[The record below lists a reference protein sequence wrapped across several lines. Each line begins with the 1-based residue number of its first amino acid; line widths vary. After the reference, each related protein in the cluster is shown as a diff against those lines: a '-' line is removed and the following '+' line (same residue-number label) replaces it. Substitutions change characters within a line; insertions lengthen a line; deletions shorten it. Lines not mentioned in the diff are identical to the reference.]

1 MISVC
6 LWSLRRQ
13 SRAASRAAA
22 QASSLLNIAFKVGLK
37 TLRPHWG
44 HYLLSHTTSSIRA
57 GGWKW
62 APEGQGTERHQC
74 NIFVYFWETEE
85 TTVPMQQQCLYKK
98 TKTRSDSVVASSC
111 SKDYSVKK
119 CWNLLYVAP
128 RSKPESRQ
136 KLETSE
142 SHLMNKQTY
151 QPFEVPPSG
160 VT

>member
-6 LWSLRRQ
+6 LWSLCRER
-13 SRAASRAAA
+13 RAASRAAV

-37 TLRPHWG
+37 TLRSQWG

-62 APEGQGTERHQC
+62 APEGQGTERNQC
-74 NIFVYFWETEE
+74 NIFECFSETEE

-111 SKDYSVKK
+111 SKTILWRNAEICST
-119 CWNLLYVAP
+119 WLP